1 MTDAVKS
8 QEADYLKGYSLFVRN
23 KERELHELVN
33 KLNERNINS
42 VLKDEIIFGLK
53 TELTRLNAQ
62 AEKDYKDLGDT
73 RKQN

>member
-1 MTDAVKS
+1 MTDAVTS

-23 KERELHELVN
+23 KARELHELVN